1 MSCNGG
7 SKGEQKMGNILAFG
21 DSNTWGLIP
30 GSFPYRR
37 YSEKV
42 RWTGVLQKKVRNMRV
57 LEEGLCG
64 RTTVFEDKYRSGR
77 KGINTLKKILA
88 GKSSFNSVVLM
99 LGTNDCKKD
108 YAASPTDIGRGIE
121 ECIDQL
127 EEYVSPEKVLLVS
140 PIYLGDEVWR
150 PEKDPEFD
158 LASVNTS
165 RQLKGV
171 YEEIAK
177 RRGVNFLAAS
187 DYVSADE
194 KDDEH
199 LNEEGHRIF
208 ADVIY
213 DKLRE
218 MKVV

>member
-1 MSCNGG
+1 
-7 SKGEQKMGNILAFG
+7 
-21 DSNTWGLIP
+21 
-30 GSFPYRR
+30 
-37 YSEKV
+37 
-42 RWTGVLQKKVRNMRV
+42 
-57 LEEGLCG
+57 
-64 RTTVFEDKYRSGR
+64 
-77 KGINTLKKILA
+77 
-88 GKSSFNSVVLM
+88 M

-158 LASVNTS
+158 LASVKTS